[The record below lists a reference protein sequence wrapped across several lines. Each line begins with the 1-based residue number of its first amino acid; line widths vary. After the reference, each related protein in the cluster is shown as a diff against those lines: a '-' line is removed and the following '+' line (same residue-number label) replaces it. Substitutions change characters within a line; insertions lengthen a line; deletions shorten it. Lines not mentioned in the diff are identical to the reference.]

1 MKNIFVLF
9 LLITCGISGLQAQI
23 ADSKT
28 NAIPKIFQLGE
39 DEKIYDE
46 LVKGYPLSLLE
57 ASNNDVKVAFDK
69 WIGVLEDMQDYADK
83 IRYDIKGV
91 KLRLHVFWNENGSID
106 HLGYLLREDS
116 KNVNDAELK
125 AFLKTFVSRSK
136 MDIESMRKYSFYTTA
151 TFPVYAERFSGK

>member
-1 MKNIFVLF
+1 MKNFFILF
-9 LLITCGISGLQAQI
+9 LLITCVISDLQGQI
-23 ADSKT
+23 AESKT
-28 NAIPKIFQLGE
+28 NTIPKIFQLGE

-57 ASNNDVKVAFDK
+57 ASNNDVKVAFNK
-69 WIGVLEDMQDYADK
+69 WIKVLEDMEGFAQK

-91 KLRLHVFWNENGSID
+91 KLRLHVFWNENGLID

-125 AFLKTFVSRSK
+125 AFLKTFVNRSK
-136 MDIESMRKYSFYTTA
+136 MDIESVRKYSFYTTA
-151 TFPVYAERFSGK
+151 TFPVYAERFSKK

>member
-1 MKNIFVLF
+1 MKNIFILF
-9 LLITCGISGLQAQI
+9 LLITCAISGLQAQI
-23 ADSKT
+23 AESKT
-28 NAIPKIFQLGE
+28 NTIQKIFQLGE
-39 DEKIYDE
+39 DENIYDE

-69 WIGVLEDMQDYADK
+69 WIGVLEDMQNYADK
-83 IRYDIKGV
+83 IRYNIKGV

-125 AFLKTFVSRSK
+125 AFLKTFVSRSQ
-136 MDIESMRKYSFYTTA
+136 MDIESVRKYSFYTTA
-151 TFPVYAERFSGK
+151 TFPVYAERFSEK

>member
-1 MKNIFVLF
+1 MKNILAI
-9 LLITCGISGLQAQI
+9 LMLTTLCGTGVYAQI
-23 ADSKT
+23 ADSQA
-28 NAIPKIFQLGE
+28 NDIPKVFRLGE
-39 DEKIYDE
+39 DEAIYDA

-57 ASNNDVKVAFDK
+57 ATNNDVKVAFNK
-69 WIGVLEDMQDYADK
+69 WIGVLEDMQTYAEK

-125 AFLKTFVSRSK
+125 AFLKSFISRSK
-136 MDIESMRKYSFYTTA
+136 MDIESMRRYSFYTTA
-151 TFPVYAERFSGK
+151 TFPVYVERYKGN